1 MYKSREIK
9 SVKIKSIK
17 NKNNERAVKIDTGG
31 IQKIKIFR
39 YFVSL
44 TTKKIIVRS
53 TKSIKGKRLIQK
65 KEQLSIKT
73 SRNP

>member
-53 TKSIKGKRLIQK
+53 KKSIKGKRLIQK
-65 KEQLSIKT
+65 KE
-73 SRNP
+73 

>member
-65 KEQLSIKT
+65 KE
-73 SRNP
+73 